1 MPVPTNA
8 FGDHACPPPFVFPD
22 TLAAAAGLALDDL
35 EAEDQALVG
44 VLTTAG
50 GTLEG
55 QAFQGATADMF
66 WLSYQSRLEARGYG
80 AVTLATER
88 QRVSDLIAQAATAEA
103 DRNAEIVNCAASH
116 P

>member
-1 MPVPTNA
+1 MPVPTDA
-8 FGDHACPPPFVFPD
+8 YGDHSCPRPFVFPEALA
-22 TLAAAAGLALDDL
+22 TAAAVAIDDL
-35 EAEDQALVG
+35 DAEDQAMAA
-44 VLTTAG
+44 VLTSAG
-50 GTLEG
+50 ATIEG